1 MSAAAAGCGGA
12 LYAAGQLKPAVCFLL
27 LYSVY
32 SAWSRGGVR
41 VVALCAVLAFVT
53 SDILLYVMADELS
66 KDGGAARR
74 RSAWSAG
81 SSRTYPVHA
90 RAAAAA
96 AAAAAAPAGEAA
108 SYCQSPPGKGGD
120 AAQDSE
126 SWQRSASSEDTST
139 SYASHAADSGS
150 SSWARRRPPAGA
162 AANGHGA
169 AESGSTFGKY
179 GQWFW
184 RTNSAGFRRAAEGEH
199 RHGFSRSNSA
209 PSSPSEDVP
218 DAAPADGCSPE
229 EEIARL
235 LTCHD
240 HYAVLGFSK
249 YSEPDSLD
257 LKREYRRKA
266 MLVHP
271 DKNQGNMAAE
281 EAFKRLQNAFEVLS
295 DETKRDEYDEL
306 EKAKEFVERWRNG
319 HSQASLQSLRCPCQT
334 SGISED
340 SLPEGST
347 RTACSTCGE
356 SHIWVV
362 TDKEKTK
369 ARWCQDCQELH
380 AAKDGDGWVEQSS
393 TGLFFNLLRKPD
405 EPRSFACS
413 DGVVYDISEWGMVCP
428 PNTHKPSFQVS
439 TTRTTAGTGKGGG
452 GKNGGRAGGGGRG
465 SGARDG
471 GRRDFFADLDDNMT
485 AEDFAEWYAAA
496 VAGGAF
502 DGAEIPHRSVSGRH
516 SLRLPMHDGGL
527 ELQPARERMD

>member
-1 MSAAAAGCGGA
+1 MSAAAAGCG
-12 LYAAGQLKPAVCFLL
+12 GQLKPAVCFLL
-27 LYSVY
+27 LYSMY

-41 VVALCAVLAFVT
+41 IVALCAVLAFVT

-74 RSAWSAG
+74 RSAWSTG

-96 AAAAAAPAGEAA
+96 AAAASAPAGEAA
-108 SYCQSPPGKGGD
+108 GYGQDPTGKGD
-120 AAQDSE
+120 ATQDSE

-139 SYASHAADSGS
+139 SYTSHAADSGS
-150 SSWARRRPPAGA
+150 SSWARRRPPAA
-162 AANGHGA
+162 ASANGHGA
-169 AESGSTFGKY
+169 AGSSSSFSKY

-184 RTNSAGFRRAAEGEH
+184 RTNSFSGFRRATAGEH
-199 RHGFSRSNSA
+199 RHGFSRSNSV
-209 PSSPSEDVP
+209 PSSASEDVP
-218 DAAPADGCSPE
+218 DAAPADSCSPE

-249 YSEPDSLD
+249 YGEPDSLD

-271 DKNQGNMAAE
+271 DKNQGNTDAE

-295 DETKRDEYDEL
+295 DEAKRDEYDEL
-306 EKAKEFVERWRNG
+306 EKQKEFVERWKRRNG
-319 HSQASLQSLRCPCQT
+319 HSQASSQYL
-334 SGISED
+334 
-340 SLPEGST
+340 
-347 RTACSTCGE
+347 
-356 SHIWVV
+356 
-362 TDKEKTK
+362 
-369 ARWCQDCQELH
+369 QDCQELH

-439 TTRTTAGTGKGGG
+439 TTRTTAGTGKGGS

-485 AEDFAEWYAAA
+485 ADEFADWYTAA

-502 DGAEIPHRSVSGRH
+502 DGAEIPHRYDSEQRAAA
-516 SLRLPMHDGGL
+516 GGSRRAGPGAAMGGPSSAKKKKKSRRT
-527 ELQPARERMD
+527 QF